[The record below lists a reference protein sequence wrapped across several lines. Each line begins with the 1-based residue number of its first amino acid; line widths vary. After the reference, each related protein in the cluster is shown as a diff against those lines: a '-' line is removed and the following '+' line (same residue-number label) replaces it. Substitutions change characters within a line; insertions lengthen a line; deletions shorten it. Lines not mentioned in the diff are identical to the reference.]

1 MNGLLVRVGADLS
14 PGGGSWNG
22 PVHAGSGEFVY
33 ASIPENSPVY
43 PGMEKPYSRLAPVLA
58 KFGVDLPVHLR
69 MRHMHLDPDFEH
81 LTYGDQGERAK
92 QLQGNGCG

>member
-43 PGMEKPYSRLAPVLA
+43 PRMEKPYSRLAPVLA
-58 KFGVDLPVHLR
+58 KFGVDEKRSECP
-69 MRHMHLDPDFEH
+69 
-81 LTYGDQGERAK
+81 TACGGDE
-92 QLQGNGCG
+92 